1 MHSEIQEREMFN
13 SWDYNIASMPKNDH
27 VIHVHVDLRPCDFA
41 CTYLSTAATVREFYK
56 SFAGGGKRLMRKV
69 GADQEGDM
77 E

>member
-1 MHSEIQEREMFN
+1 MFN

-27 VIHVHVDLRPCDFA
+27 VIHVHVILRPYDFA
-41 CTYLSTAATVREFYK
+41 CTYLSTAATVLREFYK